1 MKKHYLLNAI
11 IGMGFGFPITLL
23 CMVIIGGY
31 NDVLKEFIVWMVSSA
46 LYGLLSS
53 AVFNRQSDLP
63 LWGSIGIHAAGC
75 LIITMAAALLCGYI
89 TSFSDLLPILIP
101 AIIIYLLVYGICVL
115 MMKQNEKQVNQA
127 LEKNE
132 SNNSS
137 R

>member
-11 IGMGFGFPITLL
+11 IGMGFGFPITLI
-23 CMVIIGGY
+23 CMVMIGGY
-31 NDVLKEFIVWMVSSA
+31 NEVLKEFIIWMVSSA

-75 LIITMAAALLCGYI
+75 LTITMVAALLCGYI
-89 TSFSDLLPILIP
+89 TSFFDVLPVLIP

-115 MMKQNEKQVNQA
+115 MMKQNEKQVNKA

-132 SNNSS
+132 SNNSFQ
-137 R
+137 

>member
-23 CMVIIGGY
+23 CMVIAGGY
-31 NDVLKEFIVWMVSSA
+31 NEMLQDFTVWMVASA

-63 LWGSIGIHAAGC
+63 LWGSIGVHAVGC
-75 LIITMAAALLCGYI
+75 LAITMAAALLCGYI
-89 TSFSDLLPILIP
+89 TGFADVLPVLIP
-101 AIIIYLLVYGICVL
+101 AIIVYLMVYGICVL
-115 MMKQNEKQVNQA
+115 MMKQNEKQINKA

-132 SNNSS
+132 GYNSV